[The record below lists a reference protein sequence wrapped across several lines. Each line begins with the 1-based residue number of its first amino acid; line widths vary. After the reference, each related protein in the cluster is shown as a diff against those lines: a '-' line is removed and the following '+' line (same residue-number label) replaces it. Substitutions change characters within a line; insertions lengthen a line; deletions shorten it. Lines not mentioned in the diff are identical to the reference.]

1 MSFLPSTVHYCA
13 DLLRSVKRGGAAQD
27 GKRRQLLRMGITPY
41 TEENA
46 LGEGVEV
53 GEKEKVK
60 EKICIKCQ
68 MGLTPDF

>member
-1 MSFLPSTVHYCA
+1 
-13 DLLRSVKRGGAAQD
+13 
-27 GKRRQLLRMGITPY
+27 MGITPY